1 MLKRPLTMLAVVMLA
16 ALGSLTTTPATAAGT
31 PTDGLAHVHGRI
43 VGEDGEPLGF
53 AEAVLYL
60 RMPGGQLAMVAFEHA
75 NDDGWYDLSV
85 VPGRYIVWFTPVGLH
100 PLGTYF
106 DEYYPNT
113 HDPTAAREIN
123 FRADTTT
130 RVSARLDRAS
140 TISGTLTVTG
150 SIPPSQFTPVA
161 YDAHT
166 GASEAGWVN
175 EDGTYEI
182 TGLPHGSYVVYVTYY
197 DEETDILILR
207 YWPDSHTIHGARNV
221 LIPRARNVTGI
232 DITVT

>member
-1 MLKRPLTMLAVVMLA
+1 M
-16 ALGSLTTTPATAAGT
+16 
-31 PTDGLAHVHGRI
+31 
-43 VGEDGEPLGF
+43 
-53 AEAVLYL
+53 
-60 RMPGGQLAMVAFEHA
+60 
-75 NDDGWYDLSV
+75 
-85 VPGRYIVWFTPVGLH
+85 
-100 PLGTYF
+100 
-106 DEYYPNT
+106 
-113 HDPTAAREIN
+113 
-123 FRADTTT
+123 
-130 RVSARLDRAS
+130 
-140 TISGTLTVTG
+140 
-150 SIPPSQFTPVA
+150 A

-207 YWPDSHTIHGARNV
+207 YWPDSPTIHGARNV